1 MASEDIHVST
11 LPLVSCQN
19 VTSREIGATV
29 LEKEFEP
36 GPECQWKL
44 NAYIATMRS
53 FIGI

>member
-1 MASEDIHVST
+1 MASEDIHVSA
-11 LPLVSCQN
+11 LPLVSCQK

-29 LEKEFEP
+29 PEKKGFDQDQNAN
-36 GPECQWKL
+36 G